1 MDKLKIRYIVALNR
15 VNNEGKTS
23 IGCRLTYMKQRIQFS
38 TGLFVKPEN
47 WNRKK
52 QKVLDNIEQSDY
64 QNKQLSLIIT
74 KINQAFLL
82 LQIQETSF
90 DVNDIYSQFKGDKL
104 QKDYTILEAY
114 DKHNNMLKGL
124 VGIDLNKVSWSRYVE
139 SRRKV
144 KSFIKASYKKPDIKL
159 KSLDIKFIMGLEY
172 YMKTELKLSQ
182 ATINK
187 SLQRVGKV
195 IKFSIAQNYIS
206 TDPFLLF
213 KPKKFRQEVVFLN
226 LEELTT
232 LENHN
237 FSQLRLQQV
246 CDMFVFCCYTGL
258 AFTEMRNLKKNH
270 IVTEFDGQE
279 WIKMKRQKT
288 DKTIAIP
295 LLSKA
300 KDVLCKYGGYNVEEL
315 LPVISNQ
322 KFNSYLKEI
331 ADIVGIGKRLT
342 HHTARKTFASTI
354 LLFNNV
360 PMEIVSEL
368 LGHSSMAITQEH
380 YGKVVQKKVSEQMLK
395 LNKKL
400 N

>member
-1 MDKLKIRYIVALNR
+1 MKINIIFLLYKSKTNKKGECPIRCRITFNKIRK
-15 VNNEGKTS
+15 E
-23 IGCRLTYMKQRIQFS
+23 FS
-38 TGLFVKPEN
+38 TGVFIKPSL
-47 WNRKK
+47 WNSK
-52 QKVLDNIEQSDY
+52 QQKAEPPNDDNYII
-64 QNKQLSLIIT
+64 NTQLSLT
-74 KINQAFLL
+74 DNKIRQAFLF
-82 LQIQETSF
+82 LQLQGIQF
-90 DVNDIYSQFKGDKL
+90 DVNDVYSQFKGEKS

-114 DKHNNMLKGL
+114 DKHNNMLERL
-124 VGIDLNKVSWSRYVE
+124 VGIDLNKVSWSRYIE
-139 SRRKV
+139 SKRKV
-144 KSFIKASYKKPDIKL
+144 KAFIKATYKKSDIKL
-159 KSLDIKFIMGLEY
+159 KSLDVKFIMGLEY

-226 LEELTT
+226 SEELAI
-232 LENHN
+232 LEKHN

-246 CDMFVFCCYTGL
+246 CDMFIFCCYTGL
-258 AFTEMRNLKKNH
+258 AYTEMSNLRNSL

-288 DKTIAIP
+288 DKMIAIP

-300 KDVLCKYGGYNVEEL
+300 KEILMKYRVDDSDKM

-331 ADIVGIGKRLT
+331 SDVVGIGKRLT
-342 HHTARKTFASTI
+342 HHTARKTFASTV
-354 LLFNNV
+354 LLYNNV

-380 YGKVVQKKVSEQMLK
+380 YGKVVKKKVSEEMVK
-395 LNKKL
+395 LNGKL
-400 N
+400 

>member
-1 MDKLKIRYIVALNR
+1 MKINIIFLLYKSKTNKKGECPIRCRITFNKIRK
-15 VNNEGKTS
+15 E
-23 IGCRLTYMKQRIQFS
+23 FS
-38 TGLFVKPEN
+38 TGVFIKPSL
-47 WNRKK
+47 WNSK
-52 QKVLDNIEQSDY
+52 QQKAEPPNDDNYII
-64 QNKQLSLIIT
+64 NTQLSLT
-74 KINQAFLL
+74 DNKIRQAFLF
-82 LQIQETSF
+82 LQLQGIQF
-90 DVNDIYSQFKGDKL
+90 DVNDVYSQFKGEKS

-114 DKHNNMLKGL
+114 DKHNNMLKRL
-124 VGIDLNKVSWSRYVE
+124 VGIDLNKVSWSRYIE

-144 KSFIKASYKKPDIKL
+144 KAFIKATYKRPDIKL

-195 IKFSIAQNYIS
+195 IKFSIAQNYIG

-226 LEELTT
+226 SEELAI
-232 LENHN
+232 LEKHN

-246 CDMFVFCCYTGL
+246 CDMFIFCCYTGL
-258 AFTEMRNLKKNH
+258 AYTEMSNLRNSL

-288 DKTIAIP
+288 DKMIAIP

-300 KDVLCKYGGYNVEEL
+300 KEILMKYRVDDSDKM

-322 KFNSYLKEI
+322 KFNSYLK
-331 ADIVGIGKRLT
+331 
-342 HHTARKTFASTI
+342 
-354 LLFNNV
+354 
-360 PMEIVSEL
+360 
-368 LGHSSMAITQEH
+368 
-380 YGKVVQKKVSEQMLK
+380 
-395 LNKKL
+395 
-400 N
+400 